1 MRILTKTAV
10 AALMACTMAG
20 SALAQE
26 EFIASEW
33 EYGPRDVIEGEV
45 PIWNTAKQKIMNGE
59 DLVGGTI
66 NEQDP
71 QIYCAMANAGYDF
84 TWVEMQH
91 SQTSWESVANMY
103 AACPDAE
110 AAHGVR
116 LAYTD
121 EREAQHA
128 LDAGAMVIV
137 YPTIDSAEEAREA
150 VSWVKFPPVGRH
162 SQGGGQRWSI
172 YSDVEGGYRA
182 TFNDNV
188 VVIAMIETMEGVEE
202 VYEIAAVEGLDA
214 IMIASGDLGN
224 FSGFDEGTPEYESI
238 VDRVFDAAQQAGIQ
252 ACGPLRWRAERD
264 GFTCFQGAS
273 EASLI
278 RRGFEVE
285 AEETAR
291 AE

>member
-1 MRILTKTAV
+1 MYTATKTGLAM
-10 AALMACTMAG
+10 LMACAMAG
-20 SALAQE
+20 GALAQE

-33 EYGPRDVIEGEV
+33 EYGPAYEAEGEV
-45 PIWNTAKQKIMNGE
+45 EIWNSAKQKIMNGE

-103 AACPDAE
+103 AACPDAQ

-137 YPTIDSAEEAREA
+137 YPTIDSVEEAEEA
-150 VSWVKFPPVGRH
+150 VSWVKFPPDGRH
-162 SQGGGQRWSI
+162 SRGGGQRWSF
-172 YSDVEGGYRA
+172 YSDVPGGYRE

-188 VVIAMIETMEGVEE
+188 VVILMIETMDGVED
-202 VYEIAAVEGLDA
+202 VYEIAEVEGVDG
-214 IMIASGDLGN
+214 IMIASSDLGN
-224 FSGFDEGTPEYESI
+224 FSGYAQGDEQYEMI
-238 VDRVFDAAQQAGIQ
+238 VDRVLDAAQSAGIQ
-252 ACGPLRWRAERD
+252 ACGPLGWRAERE
-264 GFTCFQGAS
+264 GFSCFQAGS
-273 EASLI
+273 EGSLI
-278 RRGFEVE
+278 RRGYE
-285 AEETAR
+285 AEMEATAR
-291 AE
+291 P